1 MPPSAN
7 RLVMPRG
14 NRLISTPAKRTYKKQ
29 VELFKHR
36 HIKSIRPIL
45 EALRAYSEEDSI
57 LTLDVSCLFYFE
69 RHRVYTK
76 AGNYKRIDTNNRL
89 KAALDT
95 VSDMIEVDDLRFA
108 SSFIDKR
115 ISKTGKD
122 YLDVE
127 LKIREVVA

>member
-1 MPPSAN
+1 MFPSHDHG
-7 RLVMPRG
+7 R
-14 NRLISTPAKRTYKKQ
+14 
-29 VELFKHR
+29 
-36 HIKSIRPIL
+36 
-45 EALRAYSEEDSI
+45 
-57 LTLDVSCLFYFE
+57 
-69 RHRVYTK
+69 
-76 AGNYKRIDTNNRL
+76 NNRL
-89 KAALDT
+89 KAALDA